1 MFIYS
6 IKFSVILTIIMAITI
21 IITMTTTT
29 TITMTMTM
37 TMTMKKTITSK
48 ILWDM
53 NIQCDHVIAARRPDI
68 VVADRESNKVII
80 VDIASSSDHR
90 VYEN

>member
-6 IKFSVILTIIMAITI
+6 IKFSVILAIIMAKSI
-21 IITMTTTT
+21 IITMTT
-29 TITMTMTM
+29 TMTMTM

-53 NIQCDHVIAARRPDI
+53 NIQCDHAIAARRPDI